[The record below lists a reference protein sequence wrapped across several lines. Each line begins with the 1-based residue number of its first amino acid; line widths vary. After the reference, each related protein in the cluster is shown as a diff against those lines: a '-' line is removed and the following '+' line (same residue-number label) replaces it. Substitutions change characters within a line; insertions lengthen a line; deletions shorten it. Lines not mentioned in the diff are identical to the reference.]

1 MKSNTQSNMEIKSS
15 DILEFVKFNTGSK
28 RWNFK
33 LQEVVKDDKM
43 TKSQYET
50 NIAVIIQYF
59 TGLRMNEVAKL
70 SREQLIKLS
79 KKQAIRVSLSKTKYK
94 KERRIDIRPKNN
106 RSSKT
111 LHRKLIQL
119 IKEWLQF
126 EKSHLV
132 TAKNMKHRTGVKIK
146 KKNGKEYDTSY
157 LTYIHNFIY
166 KVNKLLKAFVEYKS
180 DKDEDILPPHIEK
193 LTTHGLRNNF
203 IVATYRNKNNDL
215 VATKRAIHHSDLST
229 TARYIDKY
237 LADIDVA
244 EM

>member
-1 MKSNTQSNMEIKSS
+1 
-15 DILEFVKFNTGSK
+15 
-28 RWNFK
+28 
-33 LQEVVKDDKM
+33 
-43 TKSQYET
+43 
-50 NIAVIIQYF
+50 
-59 TGLRMNEVAKL
+59 
-70 SREQLIKLS
+70 
-79 KKQAIRVSLSKTKYK
+79 
-94 KERRIDIRPKNN
+94 
-106 RSSKT
+106 
-111 LHRKLIQL
+111 LIQL

-180 DKDEDILPPHIEK
+180 DKDEDILPPHIER

-237 LADIDVA
+237 LADIDVV